1 MLHMLLLESALELV
15 PSEIA
20 GLKEIQR
27 YAAMR
32 KKRPQE
38 VLLDQTHHGRSMTRL
53 IEAEQ
58 RGRPDIVFISLMA
71 MLESPLCKAGL
82 LTVHMHLRDG
92 RIIEV
97 KPEVR
102 LPRNYDRFV
111 GLVEQLLVSGSVP
124 QDGPP
129 LMRMIR
135 KTLPE
140 LVTELAQGRAD
151 ALSILATENGTATTI
166 DALGALLPAVPS
178 APVVVGVGAFPHGE
192 FKGSTQGLFTN
203 HISLDKEV
211 MMAWHVC
218 AEILWTYSWRIGVS
232 QKRIV
237 GVTVRDE

>member
-1 MLHMLLLESALELV
+1 MLHMLLLECALELV
-15 PSEIA
+15 PSEITS
-20 GLKEIQR
+20 LKEIQR
-27 YAAMR
+27 YTALR

-53 IEAEQ
+53 IEAER
-58 RGRPDIVFISLMA
+58 RGRPDIVFISLMS

-97 KPEVR
+97 NPEVR

-129 LMRMIR
+129 LMRVIR

-140 LVTELAQGRAD
+140 LVTELGQGQTN
-151 ALSILATENGTATTI
+151 ALSILTTENGSATTI
-166 DALGALLPAVPS
+166 DSLGTLLPTVPS
-178 APVVVGVGAFPHGE
+178 VPVIVGVGAFPYGD
-192 FKGSTQGLFTN
+192 FKESTSRLFTN
-203 HISLDKEV
+203 QVKLDNEV

>member
-15 PSEIA
+15 PSEIT

-27 YAAMR
+27 YAALR

-53 IEAEQ
+53 MEAER
-58 RGRPDIVFISLMA
+58 RGRPDIVFISLMS

-82 LTVHMHLRDG
+82 LTIHMHLRDG

-97 KPEVR
+97 SPEVR

-124 QDGPP
+124 QEGPP
-129 LMRMIR
+129 LMRIVR

-140 LVTELAQGRAD
+140 LVTELGQGQTNP
-151 ALSILATENGTATTI
+151 LSILTTENGTATTI
-166 DALGALLPAVPS
+166 EALGTLLPAVPS
-178 APVVVGVGAFPHGE
+178 VPVIVGVGAFPYGD
-192 FKGSTQGLFTN
+192 FKESTSKLFTN
-203 HISLDKEV
+203 HISLDNEV

-218 AEILWTYSWRIGVS
+218 AEVLWTYSSRIGVPRS
-232 QKRIV
+232 RIAGMSV
-237 GVTVRDE
+237 GDE